1 MRVPV
6 PHGGGSG
13 SLPSSPSHCH
23 PVTLSP
29 RHTITPSPVPAAIR
43 GCRRGKSHEWENGS
57 SGSAAASPAR
67 LTSDV
72 PRGSASLRPP
82 AMWVQILHPTT
93 ATTRPAPLR
102 GSPGHRTA
110 GGGAVCLWG
119 CSSGKLQRWEQP
131 CPRQHT
137 PHGQIFLA
145 WGGCRRFSFIA
156 GPALPHVPL
165 LCRGEG
171 AGTAAAVQAV
181 EPCSPRV
188 RQQQRP
194 ALAQHPAVCTSP
206 TAALRSHPLCPRCS
220 SARLGMP
227 VCACSESCC
236 QPEPCRVTA
245 RGSTKYPG
253 DNAVT
258 HVPPQPLALGA
269 DTRWRAASR
278 EPGGMWAHTVCSTRS

>member
-1 MRVPV
+1 MGKRQQWICRCVTRTADLGCAPRLRLPPPPGDV
-6 PHGGGSG
+6 GSNFTSYNG
-13 SLPSSPSHCH
+13 HNP
-23 PVTLSP
+23 
-29 RHTITPSPVPAAIR
+29 PSPAAGQPR
-43 GCRRGKSHEWENGS
+43 APHRR
-57 SGSAAASPAR
+57 
-67 LTSDV
+67 
-72 PRGSASLRPP
+72 
-82 AMWVQILHPTT
+82 
-93 ATTRPAPLR
+93 
-102 GSPGHRTA
+102 
-110 GGGAVCLWG
+110 GGAVCLWG

-181 EPCSPRV
+181 EPCNPRV

-206 TAALRSHPLCPRCS
+206 TAALRSHPPCPRCS